1 MSQTRNQ
8 VTSILSI
15 IEEFQSKAKKKNPDV
30 QKILTEVMPE
40 DFVAQKASEES
51 NSLQQGKE
59 SHG

>member
-8 VTSILSI
+8 VTSILGI
-15 IEEFQSKAKKKNPDV
+15 IEEFQSKAKKKKNPDV

-51 NSLQQGKE
+51 NSLQ
-59 SHG
+59 